1 MIFEPSFF
9 WRDPLRGPGALGC
22 LVLSLPCMP
31 LILCAQ
37 SELETEQALDQEQSW
52 LGEGPAPLLDSYRTE
67 AWLKQDGKVSL
78 GHVRAGWGAWVKSIE
93 SLPWTAQQKEA
104 TYQRL
109 KQSEAQPCNP
119 WYWMALPWMD
129 PITARYWSGLFE
141 PCSLFGPPGSET
153 TVGATTLEAVS
164 SWIWDRHRWKGV
176 SPPEHSLLQYRL
188 DQKYQGLRW
197 ALGWEYRPSNPL
209 KETFGGYL
217 EWKKAKNRWIL
228 GDFHLQTAN
237 LLFYQTMRLP
247 SFVQPWQHPPGSEIT
262 RPSIRWS
269 TGNQVRGLSLEHRT
283 PWGRWIWSGFVPN
296 TQGRHPLMQTLSF
309 ERQKGQ
315 LEQSWQGG
323 LLQKSWRLGGNVAW
337 HGANYRLQLN
347 GLWMPPALEL
357 NGHIGRLWTLVLT
370 PHPRWSFGIRH
381 SKVYHTND
389 PAKSFPMT
397 QAIAEPESLSIL
409 NAVWQLKPF
418 WNLAFRVDHH
428 AVGLEA
434 ASIKGPL
441 QNFRYFLLFHQ
452 ATTKNPRY
460 SVRQYLRLPW
470 TIHPSQ
476 SGEVQVGYTHSWME
490 DEATRHNLVLA
501 HQMLWR
507 RKTGS
512 DLKLRLGQSW
522 LLAGAEG
529 ETIMVREDQRF
540 GNTWWRGSS
549 TQWRLTAS
557 LQGRSHGTGWRLWI
571 RRIQDEDGARWEC
584 SLRLTQRWTDESYH

>member
-1 MIFEPSFF
+1 
-9 WRDPLRGPGALGC
+9 
-22 LVLSLPCMP
+22 
-31 LILCAQ
+31 
-37 SELETEQALDQEQSW
+37 
-52 LGEGPAPLLDSYRTE
+52 
-67 AWLKQDGKVSL
+67 
-78 GHVRAGWGAWVKSIE
+78 
-93 SLPWTAQQKEA
+93 
-104 TYQRL
+104 
-109 KQSEAQPCNP
+109 
-119 WYWMALPWMD
+119 
-129 PITARYWSGLFE
+129 
-141 PCSLFGPPGSET
+141 
-153 TVGATTLEAVS
+153 
-164 SWIWDRHRWKGV
+164 
-176 SPPEHSLLQYRL
+176 
-188 DQKYQGLRW
+188 
-197 ALGWEYRPSNPL
+197 
-209 KETFGGYL
+209 
-217 EWKKAKNRWIL
+217 
-228 GDFHLQTAN
+228 
-237 LLFYQTMRLP
+237 
-247 SFVQPWQHPPGSEIT
+247 
-262 RPSIRWS
+262 
-269 TGNQVRGLSLEHRT
+269 
-283 PWGRWIWSGFVPN
+283 
-296 TQGRHPLMQTLSF
+296 MQTLSF

-315 LEQSWQGG
+315 LEQSWQAG
-323 LLQKSWRLGGNVAW
+323 LLQKRWRLGGNVAW

-347 GLWMPPALEL
+347 GLWMPPTLEL

-397 QAIAEPESLSIL
+397 QAITEPESLSIL

-490 DEATRHNLVLA
+490 DEATRHSLVLA